1 MQDHERGAGMGD
13 DPTKTQVRAEGER
26 ADLPQDG
33 TPQSDAPQDA
43 VTQSDVPQDGTPQ
56 QSDAPQAAAHSVPF
70 VPSSEHR
77 TFAARMADAGYSAG
91 RRYDAVK
98 NAFLSYRSAEKKLR
112 QLRSRITSSGETFA
126 AGKKLL
132 ARLCLVGGYLRLFLA
147 LDPKA
152 YNVQKYHHK
161 DYTEVV
167 RYAKTPFMIKLS
179 SDRQVRYALELIE
192 ELMLA
197 NGFVKDE
204 SYIPRDQAGVFRS
217 PRRRKT
223 KIVYVNR
230 PAEGAAAET
239 AAALPPVLPAAVPA
253 SEEDDEADDAQDI
266 GEPEAIDVRL
276 PRRAA
281 VVDKKGRR
289 VGKIRKCV
297 WRGEEDEVHG
307 EFRKEDTNVFLYAGE
322 ARTAYVD
329 KNDNILTLDNAYLAT
344 IRRFG
349 WLPVLLIVIIL
360 AVATVLS
367 VVLSSYFM
375 SRSTDYA
382 PVLFVAHEDGT
393 QWQDEENLPVFMN
406 ETFGDTVIA
415 PGMQGTYR
423 FALRNDN
430 ADTLVF
436 ALIFSEENTHGIG
449 LVYKLKRDGVYVS
462 GITEHVGTEEL
473 SIYDM
478 TIEPDSTTVFEIEWY
493 WQDNDEVDT
502 IAGENGAAYTLNIAF
517 TAYVRE

>member
-1 MQDHERGAGMGD
+1 MGD

-33 TPQSDAPQDA
+33 IPQSDAPQDA

-126 AGKKLL
+126 AGRKLL

-192 ELMLA
+192 ELMLV

-239 AAALPPVLPAAVPA
+239 AAALPPALPAAVPSA
-253 SEEDDEADDAQDI
+253 EEDESDDVQDI

-462 GITEHVGTEEL
+462 GISEHVGTEEL